1 MIMIKLNDFV
11 NVRCLL
17 SGKVEIRQ
25 VKSITI
31 DFKKP
36 LKEIDSQYI
45 VNIEFYERDQNG
57 INDYWFDDEGYDV
70 DCLIKVG

>member
-1 MIMIKLNDFV
+1 MIKLNDFV